1 MATLNK
7 IRSKGVLLAVIVG
20 TALLA
25 FIIGDFLNSGSTLF
39 HQSKQNVA
47 EIAGEKALNNTFF
60 TNHYSVDDHSEAGKA
75 FVANYT
81 KEFGQKPEALAVLG
95 YDAVYVL
102 ADAIKRANSTDAD
115 KIIAALSDT
124 KNFKAVSGITTINAS
139 HDADKSAVIIEMKDG
154 KQILNTS
161 IKP

>member
-1 MATLNK
+1 M
-7 IRSKGVLLAVIVG
+7 
-20 TALLA
+20 
-25 FIIGDFLNSGSTLF
+25 
-39 HQSKQNVA
+39 
-47 EIAGEKALNNTFF
+47 
-60 TNHYSVDDHSEAGKA
+60 
-75 FVANYT
+75 
-81 KEFGQKPEALAVLG
+81 
-95 YDAVYVL
+95 
-102 ADAIKRANSTDAD
+102 DAIKRANSTDAD

>member
-1 MATLNK
+1 MGLTMP
-7 IRSKGVLLAVIVG
+7 IVG
-20 TALLA
+20 ADGWDSPKL
-25 FIIGDFLNSGSTLF
+25 
-39 HQSKQNVA
+39 A

-60 TNHYSVDDHSEAGKA
+60 TNHYSVDDPSEAGKA